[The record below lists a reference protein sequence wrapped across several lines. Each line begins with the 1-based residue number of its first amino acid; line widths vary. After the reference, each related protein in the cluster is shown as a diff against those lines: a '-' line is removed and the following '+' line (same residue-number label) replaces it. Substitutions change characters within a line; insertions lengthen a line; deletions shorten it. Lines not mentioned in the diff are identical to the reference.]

1 MSSDTSSL
9 RSVASSRL
17 SSPMS
22 RSPTPPAH
30 LVSFQPPYPSPPCS
44 QPGSR
49 ASPYPDSSQSICV
62 SLTERDGPPPAK
74 RRRLIA
80 KMPRDTKYLN
90 LHNNAGDVD
99 ADQRRELDR
108 LLEAVH
114 KKRKIVVVAGAG
126 ISVSAGS
133 TLSQTKSMFRH

>member
-1 MSSDTSSL
+1 MSTDTSSL
-9 RSVASSRL
+9 SSATSSRL

-30 LVSFQPPYPSPPCS
+30 FASSQLPYPSPPCS

-49 ASPYPDSSQSICV
+49 ASPYPDSNQSTCV
-62 SLTERDGPPPAK
+62 SSTECDGPRPAK
-74 RRRLIA
+74 RRRLTET
-80 KMPRDTKYLN
+80 MPRDTKYLD
-90 LHNNAGDVD
+90 LRDFAGHVD
-99 ADQRRELDR
+99 ADQKHELDR

-114 KKRKIVVVAGAG
+114 KKRKIIVVAGAG

-133 TLSQTKSMFRH
+133 TSSPTKTMFRC